1 MPRKKKKYIMTDE
14 QKQAVDMAAKM
25 IKTMP
30 GGRYVSVFSSLTGI
44 VRIQN
49 MRNEETQKHTRMFY
63 IGKNDK
69 PMDISNAML
78 KSFEEIRKL
87 CGD

>member
-1 MPRKKKKYIMTDE
+1 MPRKKKKYIMTEE

-30 GGRYVSVFSSLTGI
+30 GGKDVNVFSSLTGI

-69 PMDISNAML
+69 PVDISSAIL
-78 KSFEEIRKL
+78 KAFDEIKEL
-87 CGD
+87 CGY

>member
-1 MPRKKKKYIMTDE
+1 MPRKKKKYIMTEE

-30 GGRYVSVFSSLTGI
+30 GGKDVNVFSSLTGI

-49 MRNEETQKHTRMFY
+49 MRNEETQKNTRMFY
-63 IGKNDK
+63 IGKEDS
-69 PMDISNAML
+69 PLDISRAML
-78 KSFEEIRKL
+78 RMFKEIREL
-87 CGD
+87 CRD